1 MKKNRFLATTII
13 ASAVAGVSC
22 NRNTPIVVPDDQRAA
37 VQFSSNIVTM
47 NSVSRASANSW
58 AALDVIGIYMY
69 EGNTFD
75 LVEMKENI
83 PYFTEIGGAT
93 GSFKPQGTVIYF
105 PDNGDKVRFMAYYPY
120 KSVVTDDSD
129 VFKVDVSDQSDQS
142 AIDLLYSFHAGA
154 RYDKESPDRKV
165 SLVFTHQLT
174 KVYVNVK
181 AGDGLTNDD
190 LANVAV
196 SFAGLDTKADFALT
210 SGTLSDSSAPQA
222 IALKSATTPQNYA
235 AGFESIVL
243 PTAAIPA
250 AQIVFDLNNGNEGDG
265 VASDQFTWNFDQ
277 TLAPHTKY
285 TFNATISRSG
295 IVVEAT
301 IADWIDTDESDIIA
315 D

>member
-1 MKKNRFLATTII
+1 M
-13 ASAVAGVSC
+13 SC

-58 AALDVIGIYMY
+58 AVLDIIGIYMY
-69 EGNTFD
+69 EENTLD
-75 LVEMKENI
+75 VVETKENI
-83 PYFTEIGGAT
+83 PYFTETGGAT
-93 GSFKPQGTVIYF
+93 GSFKPQSTVIYF

-120 KSVVTDDSD
+120 KGVVTDDSD
-129 VFKVDVSDQSDQS
+129 VFKVDVSDQSDQP
-142 AIDLLYSFHAGA
+142 AIDLLYSLHADA
-154 RYDKESPDRKV
+154 KYDKKSPDRKV

-174 KVYVNVK
+174 KVNVNVK
-181 AGDGLTNDD
+181 AGDGLTKDD
-190 LANVAV
+190 LTNVAV
-196 SFAGLDTKADFALT
+196 SFAGLNTKADFALM
-210 SGTLSDSSAPQA
+210 SGTLSDASTPQA

-250 AQIVFDLNNGNEGDG
+250 AQIVFDLNNGDEGSG

-277 TLAPHTKY
+277 ALAPHTKY

-301 IADWIDTDESDIIA
+301 ITDWINTDESDIIA

>member
-1 MKKNRFLATTII
+1 MKKSRFLAAII

-22 NRNTPIVVPDDQRAA
+22 NCKTEIIAPADQRAA
-37 VQFSSNIVTM
+37 VQFSSDIMTL
-47 NSVSRASANSW
+47 NSGGRASDNSW
-58 AALDVIGIYMY
+58 TVLDVIGIYMY
-69 EGNTFD
+69 EENA
-75 LVEMKENI
+75 LNVVEAKENI
-83 PYFTEIGGAT
+83 PYFTESGGTT
-93 GSFKPQGTVIYF
+93 GSFKPQSTVIYF

-120 KSVVTDDSD
+120 KSAVTGDSD
-129 VFKVDVSDQSDQS
+129 VFKVDVSDQSDQP
-142 AIDLLYSFHAGA
+142 AIDLLYSFHADA
-154 RYDKESPDRKV
+154 KYDKKIPGRKV

-174 KVYVNVK
+174 KVCVNVK

-190 LANVAV
+190 LTNIAV
-196 SFAGLDTKADFALT
+196 SFAGLNTKADFALM
-210 SGTLSDSSAPQA
+210 SGTLSNASTPQA

-250 AQIVFDLNNGNEGDG
+250 AQIVFDLNNGSEGIG
-265 VASDQFTWNFDQ
+265 SDQFTWNFDKA
-277 TLAPHTKY
+277 LAAHTKY

-301 IADWIDTDESDIIA
+301 ITDWIDTDENDIVA

>member
-1 MKKNRFLATTII
+1 MKKNRFLAAAII

-58 AALDVIGIYMY
+58 AVLDIIGIYMY
-69 EGNTFD
+69 EENTLD
-75 LVEMKENI
+75 VVETKENI
-83 PYFTEIGGAT
+83 PYFTETGGAT
-93 GSFKPQGTVIYF
+93 GSFKPQGAVIYF

-120 KSVVTDDSD
+120 KGVVTDDSD

-142 AIDLLYSFHAGA
+142 AIDLLYSFHADA
-154 RYDKESPDRKV
+154 KYDKKSPGRKV

-190 LANVAV
+190 LTNVAV
-196 SFAGLDTKADFALT
+196 SFAGLNTKADFALA
-210 SGTLSDSSAPQA
+210 SGVLSNASAPQP

-243 PTAAIPA
+243 PSATIPT
-250 AQIVFDLNNGNEGDG
+250 AQIVFDLNNGDEGSG

-277 TLAPHTKY
+277 ALAPHAKHTL
-285 TFNATISRSG
+285 NATISRSG

-301 IADWIDTDESDIIA
+301 ITDWIDTDENDIVA